1 MGQLSIN
8 NIISILVVVL
18 LLTIIYYLINIG
30 NKYVKPSNMIVL
42 TRVNVMRTVL
52 ALASIIIVFI
62 VFRNY
67 PIIPTTLVT
76 IILAI
81 TVAYIINPLVVYFE
95 KKGFKRIVALIIV
108 YVLIIGLFAILLG
121 IVIPKT
127 VTELKNL
134 IQALPNIVDQ
144 TQEQI
149 SRFMD
154 NMFKDNAILRD
165 NKLLDELGDNF
176 DKNFKEFIS
185 KIQTSFF
192 TWLSNLAD
200 RAPNYFSSMLRIILV
215 PVVSFYIL
223 LDKEKLIG
231 KTKNAIPKKY
241 KTETLALFRDI
252 DETLTEFV
260 RGRLLMAVFV
270 GILTGVILLI
280 LKVDFA
286 IVVGIVTAVADIV
299 PYIGPFIGF
308 IPAVILASIQS
319 PLKGLWVA
327 IIFVLIQWAENN
339 IIGPKILGE
348 SVGLHPL
355 VILLSLIIG
364 GGVAGVAGMIFSVPI
379 LATFKV
385 VFKHI
390 GPIIKEN
397 ILRLI
402 RD

>member
-8 NIISILVVVL
+8 NVISILVVVL

-52 ALASIIIVFI
+52 ALALIIIIFI

-95 KKGFKRIVALIIV
+95 KKGFKRIVSLIIV

-127 VTELKNL
+127 VNELKNL

-149 SRFMD
+149 LKFTD
-154 NMFKDNAILRD
+154 NLFKDNAILKD
-165 NKLLDELGDNF
+165 NKLLDDIGENF

-192 TWLSNLAD
+192 AWLSNLAD

-231 KTKNAIPKKY
+231 KTKDAIPQKY
-241 KTETLALFRDI
+241 KKETLSLFRDI
-252 DETLTEFV
+252 DDTLTEFV

-270 GILTGVILLI
+270 GILTGVVLLI

-308 IPAVILASIQS
+308 LPAVILASIQS
-319 PLKGLWVA
+319 PMKGVWVA

-355 VILLSLIIG
+355 VVLLSLIIG
-364 GGVAGVAGMIFSVPI
+364 GGVAGVPGMIFSVPI
-379 LATFKV
+379 LATLKV

-397 ILRLI
+397 ILKLI

>member
-8 NIISILVVVL
+8 NVISILVVVL

-52 ALASIIIVFI
+52 ALASIIIIFI

-95 KKGFKRIVALIIV
+95 KKGFKRIVSLIIV

-127 VTELKNL
+127 VNELKNL

-149 SRFMD
+149 LKFTDSL
-154 NMFKDNAILRD
+154 FKDNAILKD
-165 NKLLDELGDNF
+165 NKLLDDIGENF

-192 TWLSNLAD
+192 AWLSNLAD

-231 KTKNAIPKKY
+231 KTKDAIPQKY
-241 KTETLALFRDI
+241 KKETLSLFRDI
-252 DETLTEFV
+252 DDTLTEFV

-270 GILTGVILLI
+270 GILTGVVLLI

-308 IPAVILASIQS
+308 LPAVILASIQS
-319 PLKGLWVA
+319 PMKGVWVA

-364 GGVAGVAGMIFSVPI
+364 GGVAGVPGMIFSVPI
-379 LATFKV
+379 LATLKV

-397 ILRLI
+397 ILKLI